1 MTDSLKIAV
10 YAISKNE
17 RGQVDGWME
26 SMSEADA
33 VFVLDTGSDDG
44 TAERLR
50 ELGAV
55 VSVETFSPWRFD
67 VARNRSMEL
76 VPDDFD
82 ILVCTDIDE
91 RFTPGWADAFRQA
104 WAGTPGTNQ
113 LTYRYVWN
121 QIERDGKKIDGV
133 TFWYEKVH
141 ARRGFRWIYPVHE
154 ILAADVPVVK
164 TAAGSVTL
172 RHMQVDKATR
182 SNYLP
187 LLELAH
193 EENPSDLRTLHYLA
207 RENYFYG
214 RNEDAKRLF
223 RQHITDSAQTGWHDE
238 KGKSMVYLA
247 RILRAED
254 SLSEAEFWGLRAVA
268 EMSGREP
275 HLFLA
280 QLYCDS
286 GRWYEAKYYADLA
299 LTIPRNEVYLRDPDC
314 YGALPHLLA
323 QIADWNL
330 GLKDEAKKHAEKCIE
345 IEPNN
350 QTFRRNLLFYDA
362 ADPLPDGGKAVV
374 PAPGFTPRG
383 DSSPRIDVKKSPSI
397 GIAVAANNLDRETV
411 EQFLRVREI
420 IAPCDEVF
428 VADKATL
435 GPYNPARN
443 KNTAIAAAI
452 RAGKEI
458 VIQTDIDMAI
468 SPELLEKTRRT
479 VKDGVYFF
487 SRCVDH
493 LGALNRD
500 GYGAWNALTAADWL
514 KTGGLDERMF
524 GYGYEDTA
532 FFFDRVRGGFE
543 VVQNDE
549 SYPVHQPHLAPR
561 AWNGVDYGQQCRNHA
576 LMDVPRTRNYLEG
589 RLAGFSDDVKKHI
602 RFAQF
607 FTNSTC
613 ARSCRQ
619 CNQQRYLNL
628 TRGWEASLDDVEFFI
643 RCAELQGFTFER
655 VILAGGDPYL
665 WKNLEEAVRMF
676 HASPAFGGVN
686 LFTGV
691 IDEKLTRRIEPMMQY
706 IGLSYYG
713 VEPEFTSP
721 KMEVDRTSASH
732 WVLPAEPVPGT
743 LPADCCCFGP
753 NFRAGRVY
761 RCSNIPDLLLAE
773 DEPLEAADYSE
784 PLTSQFLD
792 IYLDADIY
800 QDYHCASCVANLNV
814 RPHIEKEPNTGQ
826 KVLVRN

>member
-1 MTDSLKIAV
+1 MALKLVV

-17 RGQVDGWME
+17 LVSVDGWME
-26 SMSEADA
+26 SMGEADEI
-33 VFVLDTGSDDG
+33 VVLDTGSDDG

-50 ELGAV
+50 RLGAK
-55 VSVETFSPWRFD
+55 VSVETFTPWRFD
-67 VARNRSMEL
+67 VARNRSLEL
-76 VPDDFD
+76 VPADAD
-82 ILVCTDIDE
+82 ICVCTDIDE
-91 RFTPGWADAFRQA
+91 RFTPGWAAAFKEA
-104 WAGTPGTNQ
+104 WTANPGTNQ
-113 LTYRYVWN
+113 LTYRYIWN
-121 QIERDGKKIDGV
+121 QIERNGKKVDGV
-133 TFWYEKVH
+133 SFWYEKVH
-141 ARRGFRWIYPVHE
+141 ARRGFRWVLPVHE
-154 ILAADVPVVK
+154 VLAADVPVVK
-164 TAAGSVTL
+164 TEVGSVTL
-172 RHMQVDKATR
+172 RHMQVEKATR

-193 EENPSDLRTLHYLA
+193 DEAPSDLRTLHYLA
-207 RENYFYG
+207 REYYFYG

-247 RILRAED
+247 RILRAEGD
-254 SLSEAEFWGLRAVA
+254 IPAAEYWALRAVA
-268 EMSGREP
+268 EMAGREP

-280 QLYCDS
+280 QLYCDT
-286 GRWYEAKYYADLA
+286 GRYHEAKYYADLA
-299 LTIPRNEVYLRDPDC
+299 LSIPRNEVYLRDPDC
-314 YGALPHLLA
+314 YWALPYLLA
-323 QIADWNL
+323 QVADWHL
-330 GLKDEAKKHAEKCIE
+330 GLKDEARKHAEKCLE
-345 IEPNN
+345 FEPDN
-350 QTFRRNLLFYDA
+350 QTYRQNMLFYSDA
-362 ADPLPDGGKAVV
+362 APAQQDGTPE
-374 PAPGFTPRG
+374 PAGT
-383 DSSPRIDVKKSPSI
+383 SPRIDAAPLPSV
-397 GIAVAANNLDRETV
+397 GIAVAANNLDAATV

-420 IAPCDEVF
+420 LAPGDEVF
-428 VADKATL
+428 LADKATL

-452 RAGKEI
+452 RSGKQI

-468 SPELLEKTRRT
+468 SKELLEKTRRA
-479 VKDGVYFF
+479 VRDGVYFF

-500 GYGAWNALTAADWL
+500 GYGAWNALTSADWL

-532 FFFDRVRGGFE
+532 FFFDREKDGSFE
-543 VVQNDE
+543 VVQNTE

-561 AWNGVDYGQQCRNHA
+561 AWNGVDYTQQQRNYA
-576 LMDVPRTRNYLEG
+576 LMSVPRTRNYLSG
-589 RLAGFSDDVKKHI
+589 RLAGFSNETKKHI

-613 ARSCRQ
+613 PRACRQ

-628 TRGWEASLDDVEFFI
+628 TRGWEATLDDVEFFI
-643 RCAELQGFTFER
+643 RCAELQNYRFER

-691 IDEKLTRRIEPMMQY
+691 IDEKLTRRIEPLMQY

-753 NFRAGRVY
+753 NIRAGRVY
-761 RCSNIPDLLLAE
+761 RCSNLPDLLLAGG
-773 DEPLEAADYSE
+773 EPLEAADYSE

-792 IYLDADIY
+792 LYLDAGIY
-800 QDYHCASCVANLNV
+800 QDYHCASCVANLNL
-814 RPHIEKEPNTGQ
+814 RSHLEKEPNTDQ